1 METEN
6 YFSRVKIS
14 LMCKRGIIMGIV
26 FALFGGWKTSE
37 KNTCFLMHEI
47 ETASSNQY
55 VTGKS

>member
-14 LMCKRGIIMGIV
+14 SMCKRCIIIGIV

-37 KNTCFLMHEI
+37 KNTCLLMHEI
-47 ETASSNQY
+47 ETASYDRY